1 MDFEDVVAYGAIAG
15 IVLIVVGAVVLAVLP
30 NWRGVSARRG
40 EEAPQAAPGAAE
52 RIVGALVEALS
63 GFLKIVT
70 SMLTGK
76 AGRYHPGQVLVA
88 IGFLLL
94 LVCGLLWL
102 VTQL

>member
-15 IVLIVVGAVVLAVLP
+15 IALIVIGAIVLAVLP
-30 NWRGVSARRG
+30 NWRGVPARRG
-40 EEAPQAAPGAAE
+40 AEAPKKAAPGE
-52 RIVGALVEALS
+52 QIVGALVEAFS